1 MMADLKDRP
10 TAAGP
15 GTAGRSGCT
24 VLRVGFIPVVD
35 CATLVA
41 AEEKGFAADEG
52 LVLDLQRETS
62 WANIRDRLVLGHFD
76 AAHMLA
82 PIPIASNLGIGH
94 LAVPMV
100 APMVLNLGG
109 NAISLSTRLWAAI
122 SDGDPRT
129 PVEIGKS
136 LAAYVAK
143 RNSSGA
149 PPLVL
154 AMVFPFSAHNYE
166 LRYWLAASGIHPDR
180 DVRLIVIPPPFMVDA
195 LALGHV
201 DGICVGAPWNALAVA
216 AGVGRIVATKSDLWH
231 QSPEKVLGFRASFAE
246 RSPDLVDAMIRALVR
261 AARWVGDPANHAE
274 LAALLAEPRYV
285 NAPVEV
291 IARVLSGDVQVA
303 PDGSTTRDMD
313 YIVFDRHAAT
323 FPWQSHALWLY
334 SQMVRWGQ
342 TPHDA
347 QRAEIVRMTYR
358 PDVYR
363 RAVKEMGLSLPS
375 AAMKVE
381 GALTE
386 PTPVGPPA
394 GDLVLG
400 PDGFFDGRRFDPNSL
415 DEYIDSFAIDS
426 RSSARSNGD

>member
-1 MMADLKDRP
+1 MVADLKNRP
-10 TAAGP
+10 VRTVASASGS
-15 GTAGRSGCT
+15 GGCT
-24 VLRVGFIPVVD
+24 VLRVGFMPLVD

-41 AEEKGFAADEG
+41 AEEKGFAAAEG

-109 NAISLSTRLWAAI
+109 NAISLSTRLWASI
-122 SDGDPRT
+122 SDGNPQS
-129 PVEIGKS
+129 PAEIGKS

-143 RNSSGA
+143 RNASGA

-216 AGVGRIVATKSDLWH
+216 AGVGRIVATKSDLWR

-246 RSPDLVDAMIRALVR
+246 QSPDLIDAMIRALVR
-261 AARWVGDPANHAE
+261 SARWAGDPANHQE

-291 IARVLSGDVQVA
+291 IARVLSGDVKVA
-303 PDGSTTRDMD
+303 LDGSTTRDTD

-347 QRAEIVRMTYR
+347 QRAEIARMTYR
-358 PDVYR
+358 PDIYR
-363 RAVKEMGLSLPS
+363 RAVKGMGLPLPS
-375 AAMKVE
+375 ASMKVE

-386 PTPVGPPA
+386 PTAVGSPVGA
-394 GDLVLG
+394 LVLG
-400 PDGFFDGRRFDPNSL
+400 PDASQ
-415 DEYIDSFAIDS
+415 
-426 RSSARSNGD
+426 GD

>member
-1 MMADLKDRP
+1 
-10 TAAGP
+10 
-15 GTAGRSGCT
+15 
-24 VLRVGFIPVVD
+24 VF
-35 CATLVA
+35 
-41 AEEKGFAADEG
+41 
-52 LVLDLQRETS
+52 DLQRETS

-109 NAISLSTRLWAAI
+109 NAITLSTPLWTAISGEGEAQGPAAI
-122 SDGDPRT
+122 GQA
-129 PVEIGKS
+129 
-136 LAAYVAK
+136 LAAHVAE
-143 RNSSGA
+143 RNATGA
-149 PPLVL
+149 PPLVF

-216 AGVGRIVATKSDLWH
+216 AGVGRIVATKSDLWR

-246 RSPDLVDAMIRALVR
+246 SNPDLVDAMIRALVR
-261 AARWVGDPANHAE
+261 SARWAGDPVNHPE

-285 NAPVEV
+285 NAPVEA
-291 IARVLSGDVQVA
+291 IARILSGDVRVA
-303 PDGSTTRDMD
+303 PDGSTTRDVD

-342 TPHDA
+342 TPHDP
-347 QRAEIVRMTYR
+347 QRAETARMTYR
-358 PDVYR
+358 PDIYR
-363 RAVKEMGLSLPS
+363 RAVKGMGLSLPS
-375 AAMKVE
+375 ASMKVE

-386 PTPVGPPA
+386 PTAVGSPA

-415 DEYIDSFAIDS
+415 DEYFDSFAIDS
-426 RSSARSNGD
+426 RSSAQSRDD